1 MPTKNPFIRER
12 MERKREMLTFIV
24 KQSKNPKALMT
35 VERIIGVFSWK
46 WGLRTSVINQYI
58 KELEMAELIQIENGI
73 VKPTEYAKALL
84 YKDLGVFNEPLDRRR
99 RSWKKKKQQLEEEA
113 FRGTTNPED
122 LPGITTEDQDYEIR
136 PGRDTT
142 GPKGSIRIH

>member
-73 VKPTEYAKALL
+73 VKPTEYAKELVE
-84 YKDLGVFNEPLDRRR
+84 GVE
-99 RSWKKKKQQLEEEA
+99 
-113 FRGTTNPED
+113 
-122 LPGITTEDQDYEIR
+122 
-136 PGRDTT
+136 
-142 GPKGSIRIH
+142 